1 MKEARSVLHLLGVR
15 NLLSLLL
22 ALALLG
28 CRGPHHDAAPPPS
41 SGAALALGAPVASH
55 ARPTTTIV
63 RPQYAVAVNASTH
76 IADWV
81 SWRLVA
87 TDVGAT
93 PRHVGAFLTD
103 TSLPRGFYQV
113 THADYSRSGYDR
125 GHLCPSQDRT
135 SSTADNDATFFLTNV
150 TPQTHELNAGPWEA
164 LEKYSRRLARQ
175 GKDLYI
181 TAGPIFAGTPATIG
195 HGVAVPSAF
204 YKVVVVLEHGQSVAD
219 VTAAT
224 TVLSVVMPNSHDV
237 AADWHGYQVT
247 LLQAEH
253 AAGYRFLTGLAEPLH
268 AALTR

>member
-1 MKEARSVLHLLGVR
+1 MLTRFVTAAPVF
-15 NLLSLLL
+15 LSLTL
-22 ALALLG
+22 AHSVASAQSV
-28 CRGPHHDAAPPPS
+28 H
-41 SGAALALGAPVASH
+41 LALGAPVASH

-103 TSLPRGFYQV
+103 TSLPRGWYAV